1 MIDPLANIR
10 NLGTIFD
17 NLICMD
23 AHINQISKTTFYHI
37 HNICRISKYLS
48 QESRKALVHAF
59 VTSRPNYCNS
69 LLYGLSKYH
78 ISNL

>member
-17 NLICMD
+17 NLISMD

-37 HNICRISKYLS
+37 HNICRIS
-48 QESRKALVHAF
+48 
-59 VTSRPNYCNS
+59 
-69 LLYGLSKYH
+69 
-78 ISNL
+78 